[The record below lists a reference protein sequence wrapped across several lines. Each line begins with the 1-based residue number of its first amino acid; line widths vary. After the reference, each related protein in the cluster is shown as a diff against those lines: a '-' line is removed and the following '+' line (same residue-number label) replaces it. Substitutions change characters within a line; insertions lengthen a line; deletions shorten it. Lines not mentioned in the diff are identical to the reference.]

1 MRISDRS
8 SDVCSSD
15 LAPGIT
21 DALRPLLT
29 DTAVLKVMHSPS
41 EDLVAFMHAC
51 GVVPQPLFDTQA
63 AAALS
68 GIAAGNGYQRLVQ
81 DVLGVALA
89 KGETRSDWLR
99 RPLSPTQLEYA
110 ADDVRHLFAL
120 HDALAARLQG
130 LGREAWLR
138 EDCARMVSNAERETG
153 DRWPHLSLRD
163 RKSVV

>member
-68 GIAAGNGYQRLVQ
+68 GIAAGLGYQRLLQIGSESWRERSVSVRL
-81 DVLGVALA
+81 DLGV
-89 KGETRSDWLR
+89 R
-99 RPLSPTQLEYA
+99 RI
-110 ADDVRHLFAL
+110 
-120 HDALAARLQG
+120 LQQ
-130 LGREAWLR
+130 
-138 EDCARMVSNAERETG
+138 TY
-153 DRWPHLSLRD
+153 
-163 RKSVV
+163 KQ